1 MKKKATLLI
10 AALLAGSCALFAAA
24 CGGTGDDGTS
34 TPGTSSSVP
43 AGLAIDPDYKF
54 ADGELGEFYTP
65 DLASIKVEGAGGSG
79 LKVSVKDNAVTKPD
93 GKTVKLVAGKFKPDQ
108 LGNYTVA
115 LIVSGNADVPET
127 TKTIAVKDTTAPLI
141 TPVNAEEVPSS
152 ALIGQT
158 VTLPAF
164 QASDADKLS
173 GEMRI
178 KVLKPD
184 ATEEALSADGK
195 TFAPTVSGTYKIVA
209 SQKDA
214 SGNEGSYTVNVTVGD
229 AQYRE
234 NVLAYFSSPYGM
246 VQAEAW
252 PGHESYLSEAFVD
265 DVTKDGIPE
274 SPEGGKKAT
283 KIKSETGNKMMYYI
297 NFSQTNLSG
306 YDYAGMWVYNDSD
319 KGNYIYSAYS
329 SGILNAYLIPA
340 NSWFYYTI
348 NLNLAGVKI
357 GGYDDRTQD
366 ITSVKYF
373 GFQLQQDKGDG
384 STDNLGYTQGDSFY
398 FTDFTLG
405 NFSDEEKL
413 AEFDKPYGVA
423 MLTQFQGDRGTFYAQ
438 YSTEVKEKGADGSTM
453 FATRKETSSFNT
465 KLYGFKDVDET
476 YLGKNYKMWVKNAN
490 DFAIKVNDGAGHVTT
505 IAANSEGYAII
516 SISATNRNESPYGAF
531 GTTVSAANG
540 SLPAGA
546 KVYFGALSA
555 TETVLSTAENALTS
569 YESLGREAYLNDYI
583 TVTRAV
589 KADGNTD
596 DKFFGNENLSA
607 KLSMEKGMSTNQL
620 RIWLDMSKTDWSE
633 YDYVKFY
640 VYNNT
645 NVGFRLSDCGDSELI
660 FPVVGIGAWTPV
672 VIPLKADTKIYSN
685 KSGWDNR
692 VAQAVTGVQTLGLR
706 LRVADGDD
714 TWGTRDLKFS
724 SGDIWFSAVT
734 GGTYKAAG
742 DDMLISLA
750 DGINA
755 FRMARGRMIN
765 NYNVVESTEHAAENE
780 AGTMKLYATKDFPV
794 TDNTLTVRLQG
805 TFYRTTVAASVK
817 VWVYNDCNTAV
828 TVGGTSVAAKTGQF
842 ITISTGVSVE
852 HIEVNIAKDGGM
864 KAGDAVYFGNVYN
877 VKAG

>member
-1 MKKKATLLI
+1 MNKKATLLI
-10 AALLAGSCALFAAA
+10 AALLVGSCAMFAAA
-24 CGGTGDDGTS
+24 CGGTDNDSTS
-34 TPGTSSSVP
+34 GPGTSASAP
-43 AGLAIDPDYKF
+43 AGLTIDPDYNF

-65 DLASIKVEGAGGSG
+65 DLASVKVEGTGGAD
-79 LKVSVKDNAVTKPD
+79 LKVSIKNDTVTKPD

-108 LGNYTVA
+108 LGNYTVV
-115 LIVSGNADVPET
+115 LVVEGNSDVPET
-127 TKTIAVKDTTAPLI
+127 TKTISVKDTTDPLV

-158 VTLPAF
+158 VVIPTF

-173 GEMRI
+173 GEMTV

-184 ATEEALSADGK
+184 GTEEPLSADGK
-195 TFAPTVSGTYKIVA
+195 TFAPTVSGNYKIVA

-214 SGNEGSYTVNVTVGD
+214 SGNEGTYTVNLTVGD

-252 PGHESYLSEAFVD
+252 PGHESYLSEEFVQ
-265 DVTKDGIPE
+265 DVTEDGISEAPD
-274 SPEGGKKAT
+274 GGKKAT
-283 KIKSETGNKMMYYI
+283 KVTSLTGNKMMYYI
-297 NFSQTNLSG
+297 NFSQTDLSG
-306 YDYAGMWVYNDSD
+306 YDYAGMWVYNASD
-319 KGNYIYSAYS
+319 KGCYIYSAYS
-329 SGILNAYLIPA
+329 NNLNNYLVPA

-348 NLNLAGVKI
+348 NLNFTGLKI

-405 NFSDEEKL
+405 NFSNEEKF
-413 AEFDKPYGVA
+413 AEFDKPYGIS
-423 MLTQFQGDRGTFYAQ
+423 MLTQFQGDRGTYYIQ
-438 YSTEVKEKGADGSTM
+438 YSTEVKEKDTDGSTM
-453 FATRKETSSFNT
+453 LVTRKETASFNT

-476 YLGKNYKMWVKNAN
+476 YLGKTYKMWVKNAN

-516 SISATNRNESPYGAF
+516 GISATNRAESPYGAF
-531 GTTVSAANG
+531 GTTVSGVNG
-540 SLPAGA
+540 NLPAGA

-555 TETVLSTAENALTS
+555 TETVLSNAENAVTS
-569 YESLGREAYLNDYI
+569 YESVGREAYLNDYI

-589 KADGNTD
+589 KAEGNTE

-607 KLSMEKGMSTNQL
+607 KLSMVEGKSTDQL
-620 RIWLDMSKTDWSE
+620 RFWLDMSETDWSK

-645 NVGFRLSDCGDSELI
+645 NVGFKLSDCGDSELI
-660 FPVVGIGAWTPV
+660 LPVVGIGEWTPV

-685 KSGWDNR
+685 KNGWDNR
-692 VAQAVTGVQTLGLR
+692 VAQAVTAVQTLGLR
-706 LRVADGDD
+706 LRVADNND
-714 TWGTRDLKFS
+714 TWGNKDLKFS

-755 FRMARGRMIN
+755 FRVARGRMIN
-765 NYNVVESTEHAAENE
+765 NYNVTESKEHTAENE
-780 AGTMKLYATKDFPV
+780 AGTMKVYATKDFPS
-794 TDNTLTVRLQG
+794 TDNTLTVTLNG
-805 TFYRTTVAASVK
+805 AFYRTAVATSVK
-817 VWVYNDCNTAV
+817 VWVYNDCDTAV

-842 ITISTGVSVE
+842 ITISTGVSQQEIV
-852 HIEVNIAKDGGM
+852 VNIVKDGGM
-864 KAGDAVYFGNVYN
+864 KTGDAIYFGNVYN
-877 VKAG
+877 VETE